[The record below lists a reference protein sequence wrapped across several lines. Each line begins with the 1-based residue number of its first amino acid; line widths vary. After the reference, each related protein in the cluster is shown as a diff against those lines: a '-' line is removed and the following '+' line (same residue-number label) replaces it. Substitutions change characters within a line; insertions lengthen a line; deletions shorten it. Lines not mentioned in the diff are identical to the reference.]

1 MQAHILQ
8 LLAPFEQWGRI
19 IAYKTETT
27 FYVPI
32 TMKNELF
39 RAQSLANGSAKDLTS
54 IEPLN
59 GDYIIYGFGSAGAW
73 VAWLLI
79 GTV

>member
-1 MQAHILQ
+1 
-8 LLAPFEQWGRI
+8 
-19 IAYKTETT
+19 
-27 FYVPI
+27 
-32 TMKNELF
+32 MKNELF

-73 VAWLLI
+73 VNWYCLSLANSDNI
-79 GTV
+79 SRGNARVGTVRHHPDSSCVYRSYSSE

>member
-1 MQAHILQ
+1 
-8 LLAPFEQWGRI
+8 
-19 IAYKTETT
+19 
-27 FYVPI
+27 
-32 TMKNELF
+32 MKNELV

-59 GDYIIYGFGSAGAW
+59 GDYIIYGFGSTGAW
-73 VAWLLI
+73 VTWLLI

>member
-1 MQAHILQ
+1 MKMQHSLS
-8 LLAPFEQWGRI
+8 LLGIKQWGRVI
-19 IAYKTETT
+19 TYKTGTT